1 MTRILV
7 VGSINMDLVVTT
19 DRVPVVGETVIGK
32 SFKQVAGG
40 KGANQ
45 AVAIARLGGQVD
57 MLGAVGQDAFG
68 ESMLA
73 GLTAEGIGCEG
84 VKEVSDTP
92 SGIAAITVS
101 DGNNSIIVAPGA
113 NFAVTPE
120 DIAANQTLYEQAD
133 IVVHQLETPID
144 TITASL
150 QLARSLG
157 KTTVLNPAPAQQL
170 SPVIIE
176 NSDLLVPN
184 ETELADLSGM
194 PVDTDE
200 AVIAAAR
207 SLIHQGAREL
217 IVTLGSRGAMHVT
230 AESVNKVGTHPVTV
244 VDTTA
249 AGDSFIGGL
258 VVALSEGKNMNEA
271 LEFSKAVSALT
282 VSAAGAQ
289 TSLPH
294 RDKVEGFLKTVT

>member
-1 MTRILV
+1 
-7 VGSINMDLVVTT
+7 MDLVVTT

-73 GLTAEGIGCEG
+73 GLRAEGIGCEG
-84 VKEVSDTP
+84 VKKVSDTP
-92 SGIAAITVS
+92 SGIAAITVC

-170 SPVIIE
+170 SPAIIE

-258 VVALSEGKNMNEA
+258 VVALSEGKSMNEA

-282 VSAAGAQ
+282 VSATGAQ

-294 RDKVEGFLKTVT
+294 RDKVEEFLKTVT